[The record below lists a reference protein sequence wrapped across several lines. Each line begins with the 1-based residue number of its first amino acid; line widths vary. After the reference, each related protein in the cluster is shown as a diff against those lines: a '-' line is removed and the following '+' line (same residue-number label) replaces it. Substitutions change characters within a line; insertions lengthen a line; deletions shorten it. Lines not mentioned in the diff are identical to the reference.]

1 MLIVFRF
8 LAGCFGSAPLTLGG
22 GTIADLMPA
31 SKRAKAMSIWVM
43 GPTIGPVVGPI
54 AGAFISE
61 FLGWRWNFWILVIAT
76 GAIALVALLV
86 MKETYAPTL
95 LKRKTERLRKETGNL
110 ELKSKLDSNLTA
122 KDLFLLSIIRPTK
135 LLLFSPIVF
144 CLSLYVAIVYAY
156 LYLFFT
162 TISQVMVTQYGF
174 RNDLSGLGF
183 LGLGIGQFG
192 GQFLY
197 SWIAG
202 RMYEKAKE
210 KGEVKPENR
219 LHLMIV
225 GAVFIPIG
233 LFWYGW
239 GIQSGSHWINPIIA
253 TGVFAFGLLFIWV
266 SSTIHCCLEHI
277 LTGIAPRKCVSN

>member
-31 SKRAKAMSIWVM
+31 AKRAKAMSVWVM
-43 GPTIGPVVGPI
+43 GPTVGPVVGPI

-61 FLGWRWNFWILVIAT
+61 YLGWRWNFWILVIAT
-76 GAIALVALLV
+76 GVASIICLFV
-86 MKETYAPTL
+86 MKETYAPTI
-95 LKRKTERLRKETGNL
+95 LKKKTQKLQKETGNL
-110 ELKSKLDSNLTA
+110 DLKSKLDSGLTA
-122 KDLFLLSIIRPTK
+122 KDLFWFSIVRPTK
-135 LLLFSPIVF
+135 MLLFSPIVLF
-144 CLSLYVAIVYAY
+144 LSLYVAIVYAY
-156 LYLFFT
+156 LYVFFT
-162 TISQVMVTQYGF
+162 TISEVMTTQYGF

-192 GQFLY
+192 GQFIY

-202 RMYEKAKE
+202 RMYNKAKA

-219 LHLMIV
+219 LQLMVV
-225 GAVFIPIG
+225 GAVLIPIA

-239 GIQSGSHWINPIIA
+239 AIQANSFWLNPIVA
-253 TGVFAFGLLFIWV
+253 TGVFALGLIFIWV
-266 SSTIHCCLEHI
+266 SPVLVYLHYI
-277 LTGIAPRKCVSN
+277 LIDTVACKCVSH